1 MKPFANDLMRR
12 NDQVQELQIK
22 VWRNMGGWGI
32 TPDVLE
38 LTGFF
43 SSEHMQELSRRNMK
57 KQDVMEMIYG
67 GNLRFVNFTEKPMKK
82 MYREVA
88 LHVERVLQMRKMAQ
102 YAIKT
107 IEDAL
112 KSKVHDRED
121 IGSLLPEDMNPE
133 MRERIIMFQ
142 GEYIYAEDPDVAIP
156 LLHLRDEFKEWEKNP
171 GYYHGLYATYNS
183 MVKEMILNVTTMSLV
198 NLSRKYEP
206 KEVDG
211 EVIDE
216 EELEKQVNK
225 TMNGEWH

>member
-1 MKPFANDLMRR
+1 MRPFPGEMMRR

-22 VWRNMGGWGI
+22 VWKNMGGWGI

-43 SSEHMQELSRRNMK
+43 SSEHMQELNGKNVK
-57 KQDVMEMIYG
+57 KQDIMEMIYG
-67 GNLRFVNFTEKPMKK
+67 GNLRFVNFSEKTMKK
-82 MYREVA
+82 LYRDVA
-88 LHVERVLQMRKMAQ
+88 LHVERVLQMKKMAQ
-102 YAIKT
+102 NAIKT

-112 KSKVHDRED
+112 KSKVHDSED
-121 IGSLLPEDMNPE
+121 ILSLLPVDMDPD

-156 LLHLRDEFKEWEKNP
+156 LLHLRDEFKEWERNP

-198 NLSRKYEP
+198 NLSRKSEP
-206 KEVDG
+206 KEVEG

-216 EELEKQVNK
+216 EDLEKQVNK
-225 TMNGEWH
+225 TMNGEWR